1 MQLMDEL
8 EKPEPFLLSA
18 WAERRDIS
26 ARTEAHQPP
35 TDSSQAPCLLSARA
49 PIAQSATVKALGVC
63 MPAAELSLPDTPA
76 ASQAD
81 ATGQARL
88 LAGKEHS
95 TSRSGPFQAARDVV
109 CGKAQRKEQPR
120 QLLEALQPE
129 SAVTGVSLRKQ
140 PGQAKQCPAR
150 QADIDSL
157 GQKLG
162 QAHRTKPEM
171 PRSRNN
177 MQASSQ
183 PKKQK
188 AELTSQPVI
197 SAAEVAVESKRPLRL
212 SLMSVQPH
220 DRKNFRIKPEE
231 EPISASGSPLW
242 RPEQESGS
250 DRLGNAISHLH
261 GALRE
266 RRSLPQQCAPKLKDE
281 ACGPCAS
288 ASSKGL
294 TSYGSRHIALAEP
307 CKPVQMEEEPVIPSL
322 IGADPHASLSSA
334 MQSQQRERRQF
345 QADGEEAAL
354 DLNAQLWRR
363 KQSRRNGVQHLW
375 NKAVQVKEKSAIGKV
390 KVEH

>member
-1 MQLMDEL
+1 MERGCVAFAIVDIPNSAPLNSLADQTSPSSFSQWDGSIPTYTQLMDEL

-261 GALRE
+261 
-266 RRSLPQQCAPKLKDE
+266 
-281 ACGPCAS
+281 
-288 ASSKGL
+288 
-294 TSYGSRHIALAEP
+294 EP